1 MLAVETTMNKT
12 EAFMED
18 MIGELQLQ
26 LDGTCDNIFQV
37 AALQSGDSDE
47 DNTGGNLLENMV
59 MITSF
64 DMDIDDGEEIETEVS
79 GAFSSGYLSS
89 VYASQ
94 DFAATLNVGS
104 RYNNK
109 TNSWD
114 QATFILGFDLS
125 SQVPV
130 PFCYAEVPGSPLNQY
145 SSDYYQGYLRV
156 VTTEWQWNSSTR
168 DSSTTNRLF
177 VLDVPSR
184 SDSEESGSEMQV
196 AGMTPNLGKP
206 NESVFSVRFIGDKAY
221 VVTFERTD
229 PFYII
234 DLQDPAQPQVVG
246 ELSIPGFSSYLHPL
260 EIDGVPLILGIG
272 EAVSESTGRREGVKI
287 SLFDVSNSSNPIENA
302 TIVEKGAHSSAGHD
316 YYSFRYLDA
325 SQKLIIPKSE
335 YSWTS
340 DNNFDGFVV
349 YDISLSSITSNFVI
363 QHASSYDIFS
373 GCWYGA
379 SMPAR
384 SLVFQS
390 KLTTI
395 LSHGVISSDLY
406 TGVQEWNVS
415 LDERLSK
422 TECFPYFRF

>member
-1 MLAVETTMNKT
+1 MNIT
-12 EAFMED
+12 ESFMED
-18 MIGELQLQ
+18 MINELQLQ
-26 LDGTCDNIFQV
+26 LDGTCDSIFQI
-37 AALQSGDSDE
+37 AALQSGDNDD

-64 DMDIDDGEEIETEVS
+64 DMDIEFGEDIKTEVS
-79 GAFSSGYLSS
+79 GAFASGYLSS
-89 VYASQ
+89 VYVSQ

-104 RYNNK
+104 HYNNL

-125 SQVPV
+125 SRVPM

-145 SSDYYQGYLRV
+145 SSDFYQGYFRV
-156 VTTEWQWNSSTR
+156 VTTEWQWNSGTGDDR
-168 DSSTTNRLF
+168 TTNRLF
-177 VLDVPSR
+177 VLDVPSV
-184 SDSEESGSEMQV
+184 SEEKGFEMQL
-196 AGMTPNLGKP
+196 AGMTPKLGKP
-206 NESVFSVRFIGDKAY
+206 NESVFAVRFLGDMAY

-234 DLQDPAQPQVVG
+234 NLSDPAQPRVVG

-260 EIDGVPLILGIG
+260 KLDGVPMILGIG

-287 SLFDVSNSSNPIENA
+287 SLFDVSNASNPVENA
-302 TIVEKGAHSSAGHD
+302 TFIDKGAYSSAGHD
-316 YYSFRYLDA
+316 YYSFRYLES

-335 YSWTS
+335 YSWSS

-349 YDISLSSITSNFVI
+349 YDIALSNITSTYSI
-363 QHASSYDIFS
+363 QHASSYDIFN
-373 GCWYGA
+373 GCWYSA

-390 KLTTI
+390 KITTI

-415 LDERLSK
+415 LDEGLNK
-422 TECFPYFRF
+422 TDCFPYFIF